1 MSDTFLEQR
10 LIEILKTHALGRAN
24 AMPRDMVLFHLTFF
38 QPKIEDRQFRAL
50 YANLGIPTCEGGLYW
65 PTCREDLVAFKDYM
79 RKKALPH
86 FVRVNRTFEAFPE
99 LADGLQ
105 LYLFPYEGER
115 AKRIAAETRY
125 AELVEVVGARIAED
139 DKEKESE

>member
-1 MSDTFLEQR
+1 MSDAFLEQR
-10 LIEILKTHALGRAN
+10 LIEILKLHALGRNN
-24 AMPRDMVLFHLTFF
+24 AMPRDKVLFHLTFF
-38 QPKIEDRQFRAL
+38 QAKINDRQFRAL
-50 YANLGIPTCEGGLYW
+50 YANLGVPTCEGGLYW
-65 PTCREDLVAFKDYM
+65 PTCREDLIAFKDYM

-86 FVRVNRTFEAFPE
+86 FVRVKRTFEAFPE

-105 LYLFPYEGER
+105 LDLFPDEGER

-139 DKEKESE
+139 DRQRMGE